1 MDTLI
6 RTYPNALSVKECD
19 ELVAKFEEFPSLQKK
34 QAEGEMSFTQIDFL
48 EHAKVFGGDFANII
62 SKTAPYIDQYKNDI
76 KAVNFPSYSFEAV
89 RMKKYEP
96 NGIDQFATHIDVT
109 NKLNCLRFLVMF
121 YYLTDNDAG
130 QTVVNPIGGEQ
141 IISPCKKGSL
151 IMFPPF
157 WTHPHSGQMPV
168 NKPKYILGS
177 YLHYV

>member
-96 NGIDQFATHIDVT
+96 NGIDQFGTHIDVT

-121 YYLTDNDAG
+121 Y
-130 QTVVNPIGGEQ
+130 
-141 IISPCKKGSL
+141 
-151 IMFPPF
+151 
-157 WTHPHSGQMPV
+157 
-168 NKPKYILGS
+168 
-177 YLHYV
+177 